1 MERRVAA
8 FEARRSFGKI
18 IGQGVARGDCFVVER
33 HGEPVAAVVPIEVYD
48 QWKRSREELVQRWQQ
63 IAEQSNLSTE
73 DADELADEAVRSIR
87 TR

>member
-48 QWKRSREELVQRWQQ
+48 QWKRSREEFFDQWQEIAQR
-63 IAEQSNLSTE
+63 SNLTAE
-73 DADELADEAVRSIR
+73 EAEALAEEAVKAIR
-87 TR
+87 AR